1 MEAITV
7 GLLLP
12 SKVFK
17 SIGTLLG
24 RSILISRG
32 DEMNIE
38 QWRSKVKRMFP
49 EYVVPAEVAL
59 SVVHQ
64 LCIADITNPFG
75 LVFIDVP
82 SSGKT
87 TVLNF
92 FADLEDLVYATDK
105 FTPASFVSHASEK
118 KHEELKKIDLLPRIK
133 NKVFLVRDF
142 APIFGMRDDDLLKT
156 MGILTRVFDGEG
168 LVTDSGLYGSRGYK
182 GEYLFMFLGA
192 STPISPRVW
201 KVMSGF
207 GSRLYFFNMNTPDKN
222 HVELARQLKSNYSFK
237 EKELKCRKYTK
248 ELCKETFRGI
258 KKINWDREKDNE
270 QLLEEIAIVSQL
282 VASLRGTIYV
292 WKSEGRR
299 EANHTAPLIEKPDRI
314 NQALYNLARGHA
326 IVCGRTRLA
335 DIDIGYVIQVALSSG
350 PLERVKLF
358 NLLIAHDGQLET
370 QTIMDSLGFSRPTS
384 LNLMEMLK
392 HLKLVKEIIED
403 IPGLGKKPGRTE
415 TRIKLKKRY
424 AWFIS
429 ERFKTLKN
437 LPQGQI

>member
-1 MEAITV
+1 
-7 GLLLP
+7 
-12 SKVFK
+12 
-17 SIGTLLG
+17 
-24 RSILISRG
+24 
-32 DEMNIE
+32 MNIK
-38 QWRSKVKRMFP
+38 QWRTKVGRIFP

-59 SVVHQ
+59 SVIHQ
-64 LCIADITNPFG
+64 LCIADITSPFG

-92 FADLEDLVYATDK
+92 FADLEGLVYATDK
-105 FTPASFVSHASEK
+105 FTPSSFVSHASEK
-118 KHEELKKIDLLPRIK
+118 KEDALKKIDLLPRIK

-156 MGILTRVFDGEG
+156 MGLLTRVFDGEG

-207 GSRLYFFNMNTPDKN
+207 GSRLYFLNMNTPDKN
-222 HVELARQLKSNYSFK
+222 HVELARQLKTNYSFK

-258 KKINWDREKDNE
+258 KKVNWNREKDKD
-270 QLLEEIAIVSQL
+270 QLLEEIALISQL
-282 VASLRGTIYV
+282 VASLRGTIHV
-292 WKSEGRR
+292 WKSEGQR
-299 EANHTAPLIEKPDRI
+299 ESNYTAPLIEKPDRI

-326 IVCGRTRLA
+326 VVCGRTHLE
-335 DIDIGYVIQVALSSG
+335 DIDVGFVIQVALSSG
-350 PLERVKLF
+350 PLERVRLF
-358 NLLIAHDGQLET
+358 NLLIDNDGRLET
-370 QTIMDSLGFSRPTS
+370 QTIMSSLGFSRPTS

-392 HLKLVKEIIED
+392 HLKLVKENIID
-403 IPGLGKKPGRTE
+403 MPGIGKRPGRTE
-415 TRIKLKKRY
+415 HKIKLRKRY
-424 AWFIS
+424 EWFIS
-429 ERFKTLKN
+429 ERFKRLKN
-437 LPQGQI
+437 LPQSQI